1 MKRCFPVS
9 IQYEELRIK
18 RLGQGHNNVPWIG
31 FPKNMFKLMAKKIIQ
46 GFFQQFWDFFQQ
58 FWEKALGQNWEKKI
72 DLTAKLGEINNIE
85 HNKCSKIYSQNQVIL
100 ESIMPTRG
108 ATIRQKAYCDMENLH
123 CDTPVIFISVYYC
136 P

>member
-1 MKRCFPVS
+1 
-9 IQYEELRIK
+9 
-18 RLGQGHNNVPWIG
+18 
-31 FPKNMFKLMAKKIIQ
+31 MAKKIIQ